1 LRLRYDH
8 DDEADAARRRSAI
21 GAVVL
26 QWPIG
31 YLSDYIG
38 RRQMILIV
46 FSIAVVVAVVG
57 VGLSPGGW
65 PILFAMFL
73 FGGMSYP
80 MY

>member
-1 LRLRYDH
+1 
-8 DDEADAARRRSAI
+8 
-21 GAVVL
+21 
-26 QWPIG
+26 
-31 YLSDYIG
+31 
-38 RRQMILIV
+38 
-46 FSIAVVVAVVG
+46 VVAVVG